1 MVSIAQWLVAEGLLD
16 ADQAASATALQRR
29 RGGYLGDHL
38 IESGY
43 LSAEEFH
50 AALARSWREARRD
63 LVADPPDAAL
73 LAEVDVER
81 AVELGWLACELTD
94 DDVVVIASSVPPTE
108 DLVVEVLDVFPGHQ
122 PEFVACTR
130 DDLDSV
136 AIAVRVERL
145 AGRRR
150 TPPRRLVRPVHV
162 ALAIAGGALATAG
175 AIMLPLDV
183 LAVVLL
189 VAAVAFLVG
198 GVMQVLTGYALLA
211 SLDGPGVS
219 SAAAPAGLDDDA
231 ELPLYTVIVR
241 VCGGRAGLDELFENF
256 RSVDYPRDRTDAIMV
271 VAQEDV
277 DTLTALR
284 GTSPRGWVRVARVPQ
299 ADFVDV
305 VQACDHGLA
314 LARGRYVVAY
324 DQDERPAPDQLRRA
338 VEVFEEDLA
347 TRLAGRRPAPPL
359 VGLRVARRSGS
370 QPFGLD
376 RMAGADEALG
386 FGGPAGRGPARSPDV
401 TAVHFNMRLLRRLGG
416 FGLLLSRGGPR
427 SAGEA
432 DPRIEVLD
440 SSSERASQPDARQW
454 WDQQADAFS
463 QDVLDVAS
471 RTHALLRRGA
481 DRRPE
486 ETTAVAARMGAF
498 LLLLSYPIVLGG
510 GVAAAVR
517 SADVPGALA
526 GHAAW
531 VAIGELVAVVGAVT
545 GVGAA
550 LLARRRGW
558 RAGLDALALPVLWLL
573 YALAAWAAL
582 YAVVVRPRAS
592 GRS

>member
-16 ADQAASATALQRR
+16 ATQVASATDRQRR
-29 RGGYLGDHL
+29 DGGYFGDHV
-38 IESGY
+38 IDAGY
-43 LSAEEFH
+43 LT
-50 AALARSWREARRD
+50 AADFYASLARSWRDARRD
-63 LVADPPDAAL
+63 LVADPPQASL

-94 DDVVVIASSVPPTE
+94 DGVVVVASSVPPTE
-108 DLVVEVLDVFPGHQ
+108 DIVVEVLDAFPGRH
-122 PEFVACTR
+122 PEFVSCRR

-136 AIAVRVERL
+136 AIAVRIERL

-150 TPPRRLVRPVHV
+150 TPPPRLVRPVHV
-162 ALAIAGGALATAG
+162 ALAFAG
-175 AIMLPLDV
+175 AVLAAVGAVVLPLEV

-189 VAAVAFLVG
+189 AASAAFLGG

-211 SLDGPGVS
+211 GLDGVAPAEGRT
-219 SAAAPAGLDDDA
+219 AAPTDDA

-241 VCGGRAGLDELFENF
+241 VCGGHAGLEELFDNF
-256 RSVDYPRDRTDAIMV
+256 RTVDYPRDRTDAIIV
-271 VAQEDV
+271 VAREDV

-284 GTSPRGWVRVARVPQ
+284 ATSPRGWVRVARVPQ
-299 ADFVDV
+299 EDFVDV

-338 VEVFEEDLA
+338 VEVFEADLA
-347 TRLAGRRPAPPL
+347 DRLAGGRPAPPL

-376 RMAGADEALG
+376 RMAAADEALG
-386 FGGPAGRGPARSPDV
+386 FGGPAGRGPARSPEV

-427 SAGEA
+427 SAGDPE
-432 DPRIEVLD
+432 PRIEVLD
-440 SSSERASQPDARQW
+440 SSSQRASQADARQW

-471 RTHALLRRGA
+471 RTLALVRRGA
-481 DRRPE
+481 NRQPE
-486 ETTAVAARMGAF
+486 EATAVAARIGAL
-498 LLLLSYPIVLGG
+498 LLLLSYPVVVGG

-517 SADVPGALA
+517 GSGMPGSLA
-526 GHAAW
+526 GSAAW
-531 VAIGELVAVVGAVT
+531 VALGELALVVGAVT
-545 GVGAA
+545 GVATVF
-550 LLARRRGW
+550 LARRRGW
-558 RAGLDALALPVLWLL
+558 RAGADALALPVLWLL
-573 YALAAWAAL
+573 YAFATWSAL
-582 YAVVVRPRAS
+582 YAVLLRSRTS
-592 GRS
+592 GRG